1 MACRVKDEY
10 QRHYTVTEPRSHPK
24 GYTEYKVT
32 AKFVSK
38 TKPEDVKEVTLLNP
52 SAHAGEGC
60 QERVERNPYPSI
72 RVLKEREQRI
82 LGGSPLQITVWKRYS
97 DFKKLHGD
105 LSYIHRNLFR
115 RMEEFPA
122 FPKAQV
128 FGRFEP
134 EVIEER
140 RKAAEAMLRFTVHIP
155 ALNNSPQLKEF
166 FRGGEVKRP
175 LEACDLRILPPPL
188 IPVPQEGT
196 DAGDDAR
203 RSVAELGRPSLE
215 PEGEPEPHRREQTE
229 PQSPVPRGAVGVA
242 GEEHNREDEG
252 EETGDPALAAK
263 SEEDLDLLFASVG
276 EEEKESGSPLRGPL
290 SDQDLAL
297 FDPFIKEEQCSASL
311 SQGATLALG
320 SELLPGQDIELA
332 ADALWDLQISQPA
345 EQEAIQGLDPGG
357 YLAVATEEITLAL
370 KREAAK
376 DYAGALCGYRNG
388 VDILLKGVQGDPDPA
403 RREAVKK
410 KTAEYLHRAEELVQL
425 HLTHLQP

>member
-1 MACRVKDEY
+1 MACTVKDEY

-24 GYTEYKVT
+24 GHTEYKVT

-38 TKPEDVKEVTLLNP
+38 MNPEDVKE
-52 SAHAGEGC
+52 
-60 QERVERNPYPSI
+60 
-72 RVLKEREQRI
+72 
-82 LGGSPLQITVWKRYS
+82 ITVWKRYS

-115 RMEEFPA
+115 RMEEFPT

-203 RSVAELGRPSLE
+203 GSVAELGRQSLE
-215 PEGEPEPHRREQTE
+215 PEGVPEPHPHQRERAE
-229 PQSPVPRGAVGVA
+229 LQSPVPLGAVGVA
-242 GEEHNREDEG
+242 GEEHNRGDKG

-263 SEEDLDLLFASVG
+263 SEEDLDLLFASV

-290 SDQDLAL
+290 SNQDLAL
-297 FDPFIKEEQCSASL
+297 FDPFIKE
-311 SQGATLALG
+311 
-320 SELLPGQDIELA
+320 
-332 ADALWDLQISQPA
+332 
-345 EQEAIQGLDPGG
+345 
-357 YLAVATEEITLAL
+357 
-370 KREAAK
+370 
-376 DYAGALCGYRNG
+376 
-388 VDILLKGVQGDPDPA
+388 GDPDPT

-410 KTAEYLHRAEELVQL
+410 KTAEYLQRAEELVQL
-425 HLTHLQP
+425 THLQP

>member
-1 MACRVKDEY
+1 MEASCRESLV
-10 QRHYTVTEPRSHPK
+10 
-24 GYTEYKVT
+24 
-32 AKFVSK
+32 FVGPVRPARG
-38 TKPEDVKEVTLLNP
+38 TWLAPATTL
-52 SAHAGEGC
+52 HAPG
-60 QERVERNPYPSI
+60 R
-72 RVLKEREQRI
+72 
-82 LGGSPLQITVWKRYS
+82 GGS
-97 DFKKLHGD
+97 
-105 LSYIHRNLFR
+105 LFR
-115 RMEEFPA
+115 RRTQRMSSRSRSGN
-122 FPKAQV
+122 
-128 FGRFEP
+128 GRFEP

-140 RKAAEAMLRFTVHIP
+140 RKAAEAMLKFTVHIP

-196 DAGDDAR
+196 DAGDDAQG
-203 RSVAELGRPSLE
+203 SVAELGLQSLE
-215 PEGEPEPHRREQTE
+215 PERELEPHPHRREQAE
-229 PQSPVPRGAVGVA
+229 PQSPVPLGAVGVA
-242 GEEHNREDEG
+242 GEEHNGG

-276 EEEKESGSPLRGPL
+276 EEKESGSPLHGPL
-290 SDQDLAL
+290 SNQDLAL
-297 FDPFIKEEQCSASL
+297 FDPFIKEEQCSASP
-311 SQGATLALG
+311 SQGAMLAVG

-425 HLTHLQP
+425 THLQP

>member
-10 QRHYTVTEPRSHPK
+10 QRYYTVTEPRSHPK
-24 GYTEYKVT
+24 GHTEYKVT

-38 TKPEDVKEVTLLNP
+38 TNPEDVKE
-52 SAHAGEGC
+52 
-60 QERVERNPYPSI
+60 
-72 RVLKEREQRI
+72 
-82 LGGSPLQITVWKRYS
+82 ITVWKRYS

-140 RKAAEAMLRFTVHIP
+140 RKAAETMLRFTVHIP

-175 LEACDLRILPPPL
+175 LEACDLRILPTPL

-196 DAGDDAR
+196 DAGDNAQP
-203 RSVAELGRPSLE
+203 SVAELGVQSLE
-215 PEGEPEPHRREQTE
+215 PHRQGQVG
-229 PQSPVPRGAVGVA
+229 PQSPVPQGVVRAA
-242 GEEHNREDEG
+242 GEAQNRADEE
-252 EETGDPALAAK
+252 EETGDPALAAQ
-263 SEEDLDLLFASVG
+263 SEEDLDLLFASVA

-290 SDQDLAL
+290 SNQDLAL
-297 FDPFIKEEQCSASL
+297 FDPFIKEEQGPASP
-311 SQGATLALG
+311 SQGTLAVG
-320 SELLPGQDIELA
+320 SELLHGQNIEVA

-345 EQEAIQGLDPGG
+345 EQEAIEGLDPGG

-376 DYAGALCGYRNG
+376 NYTGALSGYRNG

-410 KTAEYLHRAEELVQL
+410 KTAEYLQRAEELVRL

>member
-1 MACRVKDEY
+1 MACTVKDEY
-10 QRHYTVTEPRSHPK
+10 QRHYVVTEPRSHPK
-24 GYTEYKVT
+24 GHTEYKVT

-38 TKPEDVKEVTLLNP
+38 TNPEDVKE
-52 SAHAGEGC
+52 
-60 QERVERNPYPSI
+60 
-72 RVLKEREQRI
+72 
-82 LGGSPLQITVWKRYS
+82 ITVWKRYS

-115 RMEEFPA
+115 RMEEFPT

-166 FRGGEVKRP
+166 FRAGEVKRP

-196 DAGDDAR
+196 DAGDDAQG
-203 RSVAELGRPSLE
+203 SVAELGLQSLE
-215 PEGEPEPHRREQTE
+215 PEGEPEPEPHPHQREQ
-229 PQSPVPRGAVGVA
+229 
-242 GEEHNREDEG
+242 
-252 EETGDPALAAK
+252 
-263 SEEDLDLLFASVG
+263 EDLDLLFASVG
-276 EEEKESGSPLRGPL
+276 EEKESGSPLRGPL
-290 SDQDLAL
+290 SNRDLAL
-297 FDPFIKEEQCSASL
+297 FDPFIKEE
-311 SQGATLALG
+311 
-320 SELLPGQDIELA
+320 LLPSQDIELA

-376 DYAGALCGYRNG
+376 DYAGALCCYRSG
-388 VDILLKGVQGDPDPA
+388 VDILLKGLQGDPDPT

-410 KTAEYLHRAEELVQL
+410 KTAEYLQRAEELFQ
-425 HLTHLQP
+425 LTHLQP

>member
-10 QRHYTVTEPRSHPK
+10 QRYYTVTEPRSHPK
-24 GYTEYKVT
+24 GHTEYKVT

-38 TKPEDVKEVTLLNP
+38 TKPEDVKE
-52 SAHAGEGC
+52 
-60 QERVERNPYPSI
+60 
-72 RVLKEREQRI
+72 
-82 LGGSPLQITVWKRYS
+82 ITIWKRYS

-166 FRGGEVKRP
+166 FRDGEIKRP
-175 LEACDLRILPPPL
+175 LEACDLCILPPPL

-196 DAGDDAR
+196 DIGTPLLPGLQWHLQA
-203 RSVAELGRPSLE
+203 P
-215 PEGEPEPHRREQTE
+215 
-229 PQSPVPRGAVGVA
+229 
-242 GEEHNREDEG
+242 
-252 EETGDPALAAK
+252 GDPTPAAK
-263 SEEDLDLLFASVG
+263 SEEDLDLLFASV
-276 EEEKESGSPLRGPL
+276 EEEKESGSPLHGPL
-290 SDQDLAL
+290 SVQDLAF
-297 FDPFIKEEQCSASL
+297 FDPFVKEEQCSTSPF
-311 SQGATLALG
+311 QGATLAVG
-320 SELLPGQDIELA
+320 SELLPSQDIELA

-370 KREAAK
+370 KREAAR
-376 DYAGALCGYRNG
+376 DYAAEHRGEIMGPSVPFSSPCP
-388 VDILLKGVQGDPDPA
+388 GDPDPT

>member
-24 GYTEYKVT
+24 GHTEYKVT

-38 TKPEDVKEVTLLNP
+38 TNPEDVKE
-52 SAHAGEGC
+52 
-60 QERVERNPYPSI
+60 
-72 RVLKEREQRI
+72 
-82 LGGSPLQITVWKRYS
+82 ITVWKRYS

-166 FRGGEVKRP
+166 FRGGEVKKP

-188 IPVPQEGT
+188 IPVPQEVT

-203 RSVAELGRPSLE
+203 GSVAELGLLSQE
-215 PEGEPEPHRREQTE
+215 PELHQREQAE
-229 PQSPVPRGAVGVA
+229 PQSPVPLGAVEA
-242 GEEHNREDEG
+242 ADEAHNTGDEG
-252 EETGDPALAAK
+252 EEREDPTLAAK
-263 SEEDLDLLFASVG
+263 SEDLDLLFASVG
-276 EEEKESGSPLRGPL
+276 EEEEKAKESGSPLHGPL

-297 FDPFIKEEQCSASL
+297 FDPFIKE
-311 SQGATLALG
+311 
-320 SELLPGQDIELA
+320 
-332 ADALWDLQISQPA
+332 
-345 EQEAIQGLDPGG
+345 
-357 YLAVATEEITLAL
+357 
-370 KREAAK
+370 
-376 DYAGALCGYRNG
+376 
-388 VDILLKGVQGDPDPA
+388 GDPDPA

-410 KTAEYLHRAEELVQL
+410 KTAEYLQRAEELVQL

>member
-10 QRHYTVTEPRSHPK
+10 QRYYTVTEPRSHPK
-24 GYTEYKVT
+24 GHTEYKVT

-38 TKPEDVKEVTLLNP
+38 TKPEDVKE
-52 SAHAGEGC
+52 
-60 QERVERNPYPSI
+60 
-72 RVLKEREQRI
+72 
-82 LGGSPLQITVWKRYS
+82 ITIWKRYS

-166 FRGGEVKRP
+166 FRDGEIKRP
-175 LEACDLRILPPPL
+175 LEACDLCILPPPL

-196 DAGDDAR
+196 DIGDDAQG
-203 RSVAELGRPSLE
+203 SVAELGQHSLE
-215 PEGEPEPHRREQTE
+215 PDGEPEPLDGELEPHRGEQVE
-229 PQSPVPRGAVGVA
+229 PQKPAPLGAVRA
-242 GEEHNREDEG
+242 ACEEHNRGDG
-252 EETGDPALAAK
+252 EETGNPTPAAK
-263 SEEDLDLLFASVG
+263 SEEDLDLLFASV
-276 EEEKESGSPLRGPL
+276 EEEKESGSPLHGPL
-290 SDQDLAL
+290 SVQDLAF
-297 FDPFIKEEQCSASL
+297 FDPFVKEEQCSTSPF
-311 SQGATLALG
+311 QGATLAVG
-320 SELLPGQDIELA
+320 SELLPSQDIELA

-345 EQEAIQGLDPGG
+345 EQEALQGLDPGG

-376 DYAGALCGYRNG
+376 DYAGALHGYRNG
-388 VDILLKGVQGDPDPA
+388 VDILLKGVQGDPDPT

>member
-1 MACRVKDEY
+1 MASPH
-10 QRHYTVTEPRSHPK
+10 QRHVCPTWPVALGAPRL
-24 GYTEYKVT
+24 
-32 AKFVSK
+32 KFVSK
-38 TKPEDVKEVTLLNP
+38 TNPEDVKE
-52 SAHAGEGC
+52 
-60 QERVERNPYPSI
+60 
-72 RVLKEREQRI
+72 
-82 LGGSPLQITVWKRYS
+82 ITVWKRYS

-166 FRGGEVKRP
+166 FRGGEVKKP

-188 IPVPQEGT
+188 IPVPQEVT

-203 RSVAELGRPSLE
+203 GSVAELGLLSQE
-215 PEGEPEPHRREQTE
+215 PELHQREQAE
-229 PQSPVPRGAVGVA
+229 PQSPVPLGAVEA
-242 GEEHNREDEG
+242 ADEAHNTGDEG
-252 EETGDPALAAK
+252 EEREDPTLAAK
-263 SEEDLDLLFASVG
+263 SEDLDLLFASVG
-276 EEEKESGSPLRGPL
+276 EEEEKAKESGSPLHGPL

-297 FDPFIKEEQCSASL
+297 FDPFIKEEQCPASP
-311 SQGATLALG
+311 SQGATLAVG
-320 SELLPGQDIELA
+320 TELLSGQDTELE
-332 ADALWDLQISQPA
+332 ADALWDLQISQHA

-357 YLAVATEEITLAL
+357 YLAVATEKITLAL
-370 KREAAK
+370 EREAAK
-376 DYAGALCGYRNG
+376 DYAGALCSYRSG
-388 VDILLKGVQGDPDPA
+388 VDILLKGVPGDPDPA

-410 KTAEYLHRAEELVQL
+410 KTAEYLQRAEELVQL

>member
-10 QRHYTVTEPRSHPK
+10 QRHYTVTDPRSHPK
-24 GYTEYKVT
+24 GHTEYKVT
-32 AKFVSK
+32 AKFISK
-38 TKPEDVKEVTLLNP
+38 TKPEDVKE
-52 SAHAGEGC
+52 
-60 QERVERNPYPSI
+60 
-72 RVLKEREQRI
+72 
-82 LGGSPLQITVWKRYS
+82 ITVWKRYS

-203 RSVAELGRPSLE
+203 GFVAELGLQSLE
-215 PEGEPEPHRREQTE
+215 PEGEPEPHRREQEE
-229 PQSPVPRGAVGVA
+229 PQSPVPQGAVGVA
-242 GEEHNREDEG
+242 GEEHNRGDEG

-297 FDPFIKEEQCSASL
+297 FDPFIKEEQCSASP
-311 SQGATLALG
+311 SQGAMLAVG

-357 YLAVATEEITLAL
+357 YLVVATEEITLAL

>member
-24 GYTEYKVT
+24 GHTEYKVT

-38 TKPEDVKEVTLLNP
+38 TNPEDVK
-52 SAHAGEGC
+52 
-60 QERVERNPYPSI
+60 
-72 RVLKEREQRI
+72 
-82 LGGSPLQITVWKRYS
+82 QITVWKRYS

-115 RMEEFPA
+115 RMEEFPT

-155 ALNNSPQLKEF
+155 ALNNSPQLEEF

-196 DAGDDAR
+196 DTPT
-203 RSVAELGRPSLE
+203 L
-215 PEGEPEPHRREQTE
+215 
-229 PQSPVPRGAVGVA
+229 SPVLLAWL
-242 GEEHNREDEG
+242 
-252 EETGDPALAAK
+252 TGDPALAAK

-276 EEEKESGSPLRGPL
+276 EEKESGSPLHGPL
-290 SDQDLAL
+290 SNQDLAL
-297 FDPFIKEEQCSASL
+297 FDPFIKE
-311 SQGATLALG
+311 
-320 SELLPGQDIELA
+320 
-332 ADALWDLQISQPA
+332 
-345 EQEAIQGLDPGG
+345 
-357 YLAVATEEITLAL
+357 
-370 KREAAK
+370 
-376 DYAGALCGYRNG
+376 
-388 VDILLKGVQGDPDPA
+388 GDPDPA

-425 HLTHLQP
+425 THLQP